1 MAATFL
7 GGLHLFTIF
16 SVLLVL
22 NHAQDPY
29 NYHSRGVE
37 CPWLL
42 KHILFKFTTPKFRI
56 RRPVV
61 LWGVHGRTLLAV
73 PEKYIMLDIIIDMDV
88 ESQPGPVADRSLGG
102 VNKNYLTLMRTKLAP
117 VERSGLLSLRNN
129 AFKPSPAVLSQFK
142 SLGILK
148 YRGQRGAG
156 NSRSASTKKIPVF
169 EGRRFI
175 MAKGRRVDWSNLINI
190 PLVNTTNKAS
200 KSMGFAVPK
209 CLFTNIC
216 GLSKTKNRVRAPV
229 ALEADLRSQDIDVCV
244 VSETHLSTN
253 MPDAVV
259 NIPNYNVFRRDRG
272 WADLDKRK
280 KGGVAVYVRDSLK
293 VLDVYRSNLY
303 EFIALTVLLPSD
315 HIMLICGLYN
325 PPKHSYQD
333 IDLMNY
339 IISFVDF
346 VLNKHPEAAI
356 VCGGDVN
363 RLDMQEFKALSG
375 WDFMVDFPTRG
386 TACLDNCLT
395 NRADLFGQ
403 AYSIHMLIKTDHVG
417 FVLPAGLKLKP
428 VRRKVLVRDCREH
441 RKQSFYMA
449 LATLDWSDVFN
460 AGDINKAVEVLNEKI
475 LAVME
480 KCMPQKSIRMSSRDP
495 VWMSPLVKCMLRTK
509 SRISLKNKERLSL
522 FNKRIS
528 EVITENRRKSAVI
541 GSGDWWRGVDTL
553 SQRRRSSS
561 INLENNFLVR
571 LNDYFANLCYD
582 DSYVRPIDMDIPDSV
597 KPPEISER
605 CVWNSLVDV
614 KKTATGPDNIP
625 YWIWKDC
632 AELLTPVVTY
642 VWNLSLSTHT
652 WPDSWKRANVN
663 PLPKVDMPLEDSD
676 YRGINVTPIIARLF
690 EKVVYCTQAQSVIEN
705 NLSHTQFAYRQAG
718 NCTNALLAI
727 QNQTYKYLDSSDCS
741 AVRIFT
747 MDFSKAF
754 DFVNHTILSVKL
766 KQLPLN
772 PYIINWYHSFLHQ
785 RQQRVVSY
793 NFLGQWK
800 SVNRG
805 TTQGSVSG
813 PYLFNIFLNDLEIF
827 LNGCPVLF
835 KYADDSTIVS
845 PITKNLDPSADLVGQ
860 FLTWCKDNK
869 MVCNPY
875 KCKELVVRKKNHNV
889 LYSPINNIPQC
900 NSFALLGVTLQS
912 DGKFNEHVRT
922 KLVKANKCLHVLRTL
937 RKEHYSQAE
946 IDHLF
951 ISIVLPNFNYAL
963 AVYGASESDLTVVQ
977 NFLDRCYKR
986 RFISFPVSIKNLLIK
1001 QDRNILKK
1009 LRSTDCHPLKH
1020 IIPVQKTYVHN
1031 LRKKGCARPKI
1042 NTERF
1047 MNTFVNRL
1055 IFKLHL
1061 L

>member
-7 GGLHLFTIF
+7 GALHLFTIF

-42 KHILFKFTTPKFRI
+42 KHFLFKFTTPKFRI

-73 PEKYIMLDIIIDMDV
+73 PEKYIMLDITIDMDV

-156 NSRSASTKKIPVF
+156 NSRSASTKKIPVLQ
-169 EGRRFI
+169 GRRFI

-339 IISFVDF
+339 MISFVDF

-428 VRRKVLVRDCREH
+428 VRGKVLVRDCREH

-449 LATLDWSDVFN
+449 LATLD
-460 AGDINKAVEVLNEKI
+460 
-475 LAVME
+475 
-480 KCMPQKSIRMSSRDP
+480 
-495 VWMSPLVKCMLRTK
+495 
-509 SRISLKNKERLSL
+509 
-522 FNKRIS
+522 
-528 EVITENRRKSAVI
+528 
-541 GSGDWWRGVDTL
+541 
-553 SQRRRSSS
+553 
-561 INLENNFLVR
+561 
-571 LNDYFANLCYD
+571 
-582 DSYVRPIDMDIPDSV
+582 
-597 KPPEISER
+597 
-605 CVWNSLVDV
+605 
-614 KKTATGPDNIP
+614 
-625 YWIWKDC
+625 
-632 AELLTPVVTY
+632 
-642 VWNLSLSTHT
+642 
-652 WPDSWKRANVN
+652 
-663 PLPKVDMPLEDSD
+663 
-676 YRGINVTPIIARLF
+676 
-690 EKVVYCTQAQSVIEN
+690 
-705 NLSHTQFAYRQAG
+705 
-718 NCTNALLAI
+718 
-727 QNQTYKYLDSSDCS
+727 
-741 AVRIFT
+741 
-747 MDFSKAF
+747 
-754 DFVNHTILSVKL
+754 
-766 KQLPLN
+766 
-772 PYIINWYHSFLHQ
+772 
-785 RQQRVVSY
+785 
-793 NFLGQWK
+793 
-800 SVNRG
+800 
-805 TTQGSVSG
+805 
-813 PYLFNIFLNDLEIF
+813 
-827 LNGCPVLF
+827 
-835 KYADDSTIVS
+835 
-845 PITKNLDPSADLVGQ
+845 
-860 FLTWCKDNK
+860 
-869 MVCNPY
+869 
-875 KCKELVVRKKNHNV
+875 
-889 LYSPINNIPQC
+889 
-900 NSFALLGVTLQS
+900 
-912 DGKFNEHVRT
+912 
-922 KLVKANKCLHVLRTL
+922 
-937 RKEHYSQAE
+937 
-946 IDHLF
+946 
-951 ISIVLPNFNYAL
+951 
-963 AVYGASESDLTVVQ
+963 
-977 NFLDRCYKR
+977 
-986 RFISFPVSIKNLLIK
+986 
-1001 QDRNILKK
+1001 
-1009 LRSTDCHPLKH
+1009 
-1020 IIPVQKTYVHN
+1020 
-1031 LRKKGCARPKI
+1031 
-1042 NTERF
+1042 
-1047 MNTFVNRL
+1047 
-1055 IFKLHL
+1055 
-1061 L
+1061 